1 MVAQNTMRA
10 VQFRSYGAPEVLEVG
25 AVEIPSP
32 GPKEVVVEVAAF
44 SVNAV
49 DLLTRRGKMR
59 LLDGM
64 GFPKGTGVDFAGL
77 VHAVGDQVGKPVL
90 GRRVWGYLGMMP
102 PGRTAAGAQ
111 YVRVRP
117 DRLAPAPDGVPLAE
131 AAALPL
137 AGLTAV
143 QALRPLELRRGNRV
157 LVVGGNGGVGST
169 VVQVAR
175 IMGAE
180 VDAVVGVRSDVAVSA
195 GAQQVFNYHDLKPS
209 DIPGRYDV
217 VIDTAGADALAYR
230 RLLKPGGRMTAI
242 APGAFWDI
250 VTSMLSPGPMIR
262 MVSGKPSVKDLV
274 WLAARVDSGELKPLI
289 ASTYPLDRIADAH
302 RDAESLSAAGK
313 RIVLVQ

>member
-10 VQFRSYGAPEVLEVG
+10 VQFRSYGAPEVLEMG
-25 AVEIPSP
+25 SAEIPSP

-59 LLDGM
+59 LFDGM

-77 VHAVGDQVGKPVL
+77 VHAVGDQVGRPVP
-90 GRRVWGYLGMMP
+90 GSRVWGYLGMRP

-111 YVRVRP
+111 YVRVRF
-117 DRLAPAPDGVPLAE
+117 DRLAPAPDGVPLTE

-175 IMGAE
+175 VMGGE

-195 GAQQVFNYHDLKPS
+195 GAQRVFDYHDLKPS
-209 DIPGRYDV
+209 DVPGSYDV
-217 VIDTAGADALAYR
+217 VVDTAGVDALAYR
-230 RLLKPGGRMTAI
+230 RLLKPGGRMAAI

-250 VTSMLSPGPMIR
+250 VKSMLSPGPMIR
-262 MVSGKPSVKDLV
+262 MVSGKPSVKDLM
-274 WLAARVDSGELKPLI
+274 
-289 ASTYPLDRIADAH
+289 
-302 RDAESLSAAGK
+302 
-313 RIVLVQ
+313 

>member
-10 VQFRSYGAPEVLEVG
+10 VQFRSYGAPEVLEMG
-25 AVEIPSP
+25 SAEIPSP

-59 LLDGM
+59 LFDGM

-77 VHAVGDQVGKPVL
+77 VHAGGDQVGRPVP
-90 GRRVWGYLGMMP
+90 GSRVWGYLGMRP

-111 YVRVRP
+111 YVRVRF
-117 DRLAPAPDGVPLAE
+117 DRLAPAPDGVPLTE

-175 IMGAE
+175 IMGAD
-180 VDAVVGVRSDVAVSA
+180 VDAVVGVRGGVAAAA
-195 GAQQVFNYHDLKPS
+195 GAQRVFDYHDLEPS
-209 DIPGRYDV
+209 DMPGRYDAV
-217 VIDTAGADALAYR
+217 VDTAGSDASAYR
-230 RLLKPGGRMTAI
+230 GLLGPGGRMAAI

-250 VTSMLSPGPMIR
+250 VKSMLSPGPMIR
-262 MVSGKPSVKDLV
+262 MVSGKPSVKDLM

-289 ASTYPLDRIADAH
+289 AATYPLDRVADAH

-313 RIVLVQ
+313 RVVLVQ

>member
-25 AVEIPSP
+25 VVEIPSP
-32 GPKEVVVEVAAF
+32 GPEEVVVEVAAF

-59 LLDGM
+59 LLDGV

-77 VHAVGDQVGKPVL
+77 VHAVGDQVGRPVL
-90 GRRVWGYLGMMP
+90 GRRVWGYLGMRP

-111 YVRVRP
+111 YVRVRS

-143 QALRPLELRRGNRV
+143 QALRPLRVRRGNRV

-175 IMGAE
+175 IMGGE

-195 GAQQVFNYHDLKPS
+195 GARRVFDYHDLKPS
-209 DIPGRYDV
+209 DVPGSYDV
-217 VIDTAGADALAYR
+217 VVDTAGVDALAYR
-230 RLLKPGGRMTAI
+230 RLLKPGGRMAAI

-250 VTSMLSPGPMIR
+250 VKSMFSPGPMIR
-262 MVSGKPSVKDLV
+262 MVSGKPSVKDLM
-274 WLAARVDSGELKPLI
+274 WLAAKVNIGELKPIL
-289 ASTYPLDRIADAH
+289 AATYPLDRIAEAH

-313 RIVLVQ
+313 RVVLVQ